1 MLDVGR
7 WTFPLPSLGER
18 LLLARDLSGNG
29 FASPHLP
36 RYPAAMNPRLFVR
49 LFLVAVL
56 AGTLFAET
64 NPTPAPAFSPSD
76 RPVSSSTTIT
86 AAFWNIQWFPGRR
99 PNASRTEENRQIR
112 EVHRD
117 LAQLT
122 PDVIGL
128 EEVRDFEHASLAI
141 QPLSGFKVDV
151 CSNFPPREG
160 QQNGQQIAIA
170 SRLKPISAWAEAWKP
185 GGVIMPPRGFAF
197 ASYQL
202 SPKQVLLV
210 YALHLKSNRGEI
222 HEDVRIREESMHQ
235 LVSHMKAMKDI
246 YGRIGS
252 LTWIV
257 GGDFNTAPDEP
268 RFAGEKTV
276 PDLLADGF
284 SWAWQG
290 IPLSS
295 RVTLPADLRYP
306 AACFDQIFYRGA
318 TLAKAWV
325 ANTSP
330 QSSDHRAVNAVL
342 SLR

>member
-1 MLDVGR
+1 MPEV
-7 WTFPLPSLGER
+7 S
-18 LLLARDLSGNG
+18 
-29 FASPHLP
+29 SPKQAHHP
-36 RYPAAMNPRLFVR
+36 PRLPPR
-49 LFLVAVL
+49 PAV
-56 AGTLFAET
+56 
-64 NPTPAPAFSPSD
+64 P
-76 RPVSSSTTIT
+76 TTIT
-86 AAFWNIQWFPGRR
+86 ATFWNIQWFPGRR
-99 PNASRTEENRQIR
+99 PNASRAEENRQIR
-112 EVHRD
+112 AVHRD

-122 PDVIGL
+122 PAPDVIGL
-128 EEVRDFEHASLAI
+128 EEVRDFKHASLAI

-151 CSNFPPREG
+151 CSNFPAREG
-160 QQNGQQIAIA
+160 QQEAQQIAIA
-170 SRLKPISAWAEAWKP
+170 SRLQPISAWAEAWKP
-185 GGVIMPPRGFAF
+185 GGAIMPPRGFAF
-197 ASYQL
+197 AAYQV

-222 HEDVRIREESMHQ
+222 HEDMRIREESMHQ
-235 LVSHMKAMKDI
+235 LLSHMKAMKDT
-246 YGRIGS
+246 YGKMGA

-276 PDLLADGF
+276 PGLLADGF

-295 RVTLPADLRYP
+295 RITMPGDLRYP

-318 TLAKAWV
+318 TLARAWV

-342 SLR
+342 NLR